1 MVVKLYN
8 GIINYIEKLTG
19 GVLNHQNISYII
31 FGVLTTAVDWIA
43 FKSFRYMGFGKTY
56 ATVISQVSAVLFA
69 YITNRIIVFKSGNKG
84 IAAVIIEFFNFVV
97 ARLFTSL
104 INIVGMYIF
113 SERLTFNENIV
124 KGVLSIAVILLN
136 YLLSKIFVFKKR
148 RESDIDETEN
158 LV

>member
-8 GIINYIEKLTG
+8 GIINYIEKLTR

-31 FGVLTTAVDWIA
+31 FGVLTTAVDWTV

-69 YITNRIIVFKSGNKG
+69 YITNRLIVFKSDNKG
-84 IAAVIIEFFNFVV
+84 IVAVIREFFNFIA
-97 ARLFTSL
+97 ARLFTSIL
-104 INIVGMYIF
+104 NIVGMYIF

-124 KGVLSIAVILLN
+124 KVALSIAVIILN
-136 YLLSKIFVFKKR
+136 YILSKIFVFKKR
-148 RESDIDETEN
+148 GERDINETEK